1 MIPSRSRFR
10 KVGIRNPES
19 YKCRCPMEIPALLE
33 RHGVDTEGDG
43 FSALER
49 ERETGE
55 WAEDGPGD

>member
-1 MIPSRSRFR
+1 
-10 KVGIRNPES
+10 
-19 YKCRCPMEIPALLE
+19 MEIPALLE